1 MNSNS
6 NSNADSNSN
15 SNSGSGSNFNSNSSF
30 NSVEKDIV
38 VIKLGGA
45 SLLEDSIRNHVLTT
59 IEQYRKYDYTVVLVH
74 GGGPAINAELTRRG
88 ITWEFVN
95 GLRKTTTEM
104 VSVIDEVLSSVNS
117 CLVQDMQSVN
127 LPAVGMTGTSE
138 ILLCRPTNAELG
150 WVGTVEQINI
160 QPILNLIQQ
169 PKSVI
174 PVIAPIGVDILGNR
188 YNINADWAA
197 TKLASA
203 LKAKKLIYLTDQE
216 GILNQDKNIIPFVSE
231 SELQSLIQDGTV
243 TGGMYT
249 KVLTVLDALQNGV
262 EQVRI
267 MHGSE
272 AKNGLWSDYIGTF
285 CGELNVIPN

>member
-1 MNSNS
+1 MNQN
-6 NSNADSNSN
+6 N
-15 SNSGSGSNFNSNSSF
+15 
-30 NSVEKDIV
+30 KDIV

-59 IEQYRKYDYTVVLVH
+59 IEQYRRYDYTVVLVH
-74 GGGPAINAELTRRG
+74 GGGAAINQELTRRG

-104 VSVIDEVLSSVNS
+104 VSVIDEVLSNVNQA
-117 CLVQDMQSVN
+117 LVNDMCSVN
-127 LPAVGMTGTSE
+127 LPASGLTGDAG
-138 ILLCRPTNAELG
+138 ILLCHATNAELG
-150 WVGTVEQINI
+150 WVGSVEQINI
-160 QPILNLIQQ
+160 DPIIALIQQ

-203 LKAKKLIYLTDQE
+203 LKAKKLIYLTDQN
-216 GILNQDKNIIPFVSE
+216 GILNEDKNLIPFVSE
-231 SELQSLIQDGTV
+231 QQLHSLIENGV
-243 TGGMYT
+243 VSGGMYT
-249 KVLTVLDALQNGV
+249 KVLTVLDALKNGV

-285 CGELNVIPN
+285 CGELNYNQ